1 MNFYRRFPGDYA
13 RDTKHLTML
22 EHGAYNLLLDVL
34 YSTEK
39 PLPNNEALLFRV
51 CSASTKREKRA
62 IKYVLSEFFYE
73 KPTGFSNARFEKE
86 LSIAASRINAARNNG
101 SMGGRPHK
109 TKPTDNPAHNP
120 EHNPQ
125 ESYPDSRLQTPQ
137 TTPLPPNLTST
148 QDQKASSLF
157 EGALAAPSPSR
168 PPAFAGQNFSVT
180 EKQDHLL
187 AEAFPWVDREA
198 EYLKADSWLEANPSR
213 KPKRISPFLHNWF
226 NRIEKG
232 NSNGARTK
240 ADERAERT
248 GDAIRRVFGSAGK
261 VAGDI
266 RRALPA
272 GHH

>member
-22 EHGAYNLLLDVL
+22 EHGAYNLLLAVL

-39 PLPNNEALLFRV
+39 PLPHNEALLFRV

-125 ESYPDSRLQTPQ
+125 ESYPDSRRHKQHLF
-137 TTPLPPNLTST
+137 LLTLLVL
-148 QDQKASSLF
+148 KIK
-157 EGALAAPSPSR
+157 R
-168 PPAFAGQNFSVT
+168 
-180 EKQDHLL
+180 LL
-187 AEAFPWVDREA
+187 A
-198 EYLKADSWLEANPSR
+198 YLKVLWLRLRLHGHQRLLAKIFPSL
-213 KPKRISPFLHNWF
+213 KN
-226 NRIEKG
+226 
-232 NSNGARTK
+232 
-240 ADERAERT
+240 
-248 GDAIRRVFGSAGK
+248 
-261 VAGDI
+261 
-266 RRALPA
+266 
-272 GHH
+272 